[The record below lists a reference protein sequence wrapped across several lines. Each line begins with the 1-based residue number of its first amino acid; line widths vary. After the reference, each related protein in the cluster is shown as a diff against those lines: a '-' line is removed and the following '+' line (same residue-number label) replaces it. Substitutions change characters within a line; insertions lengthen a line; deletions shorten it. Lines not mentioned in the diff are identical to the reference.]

1 MFTAW
6 RGTSGKEPACQ
17 CRRHKRLRFNPWV
30 RKITWRR
37 AWQPTPIFLR
47 GESHGRGAW
56 QATVHRVSKNQTG
69 LSTHT
74 HTHTHNLHIWRK
86 WKNMKIQGPSFF
98 LIKLSRKLFYMEVN
112 PFVQTKW
119 YACLKYFWNL
129 IIKCLLEYGEKYLNR
144 YITTLIVDFV
154 IICLKVILN
163 IYIL

>member
-1 MFTAW
+1 MATHSNILAW
-6 RGTSGKEPACQ
+6 RILWKRSLAGYSPQGLKESDRTEHAY
-17 CRRHKRLRFNPWV
+17 
-30 RKITWRR
+30 
-37 AWQPTPIFLR
+37 
-47 GESHGRGAW
+47 
-56 QATVHRVSKNQTG
+56 
-69 LSTHT
+69 T